1 MIDTMRF
8 KIEGTDLIY
17 NAIKSNGIERLMW
30 DYVED
35 TQKHVLVY
43 QLIPVPNRLY
53 KIYIQAQDYEHFFV
67 EFSLPKIL
75 FDSNVFMVY
84 PSQFSKILLDVYL
97 ILKNF
102 LNTPLPSIDT
112 WIVQRVGYSYV
123 WKLPSQSYAL
133 WVLQNLSKYQYPR
146 KGVTLRDT
154 SLTIDGTTEKMI
166 FYLKQDEFL
175 ANSYRKMYKVQ
186 PLLADYFLEQAKG
199 ALRFEITQKKAKLTS
214 IFGREVT
221 YKDVLSEKHII
232 DTLNSSLKT
241 FCNTDYLVSMT
252 WYEATDLIFSNLSP
266 REAYNL
272 FGFMNMWYHFDT
284 AVREYNRDFLKK
296 TISPS
301 TIYKNKQK
309 LKDIGTGIL
318 FTNPEFK
325 AIDLSIPNDLA
336 INKSEDVAG
345 IAEAIRDLRV

>member
-1 MIDTMRF
+1 MRF
-8 KIEGTDLIY
+8 KIEGNNLIY
-17 NAIKSNGIERLMW
+17 NAIKNNGIERVIW
-30 DYVED
+30 DYVEN

-43 QLIPVPNRLY
+43 QLISIPNRLY
-53 KIYIQAQDYEHFFV
+53 KIYIQAQDYEHFFI

-84 PSQFSKILLDVYL
+84 PSQFSRILLDVYL
-97 ILKNF
+97 ALKNF

-112 WIVQRVGYSYV
+112 WIVQRVDYSYV

-133 WVLQNLSKYQYPR
+133 WVLNNLSKYQYPR

-166 FYLKQDEFL
+166 FYMKQDEFL
-175 ANSYRKMYKVQ
+175 ANSYRKMYKEQ
-186 PLLADYFLEQAKG
+186 PLLADYFVEQAKG

-214 IFGREVT
+214 LFGREVT

-232 DTLNSSLKT
+232 DTLNSTLKT

-252 WYEATDLIFSNLSP
+252 WYEATELIYSNFEG
-266 REAYNL
+266 REAFNL
-272 FGFMNMWYHFDT
+272 FGFMNMWYHFDL
-284 AVREYNRDFLKK
+284 AVREYNRNYLNNNFSRSSIGNYRK
-296 TISPS
+296 
-301 TIYKNKQK
+301 K
-309 LKDIGTGIL
+309 LKETGIGIL

-336 INKSEDVAG
+336 INKAEDVAG